1 MDDVVCS
8 TKDVGTTSRSRQHA
22 GSATLLLGAAACAV
36 ATLRGWPL
44 YEVLV
49 LLGAAATLAWL
60 VSGSSSRF
68 MGPGLAALAVGGG
81 ITLYRSLEMDVV
93 KGEHAVVYPMLG
105 AALLVASIFNPMAI
119 RGAGAFLVIVGAV
132 AFIDTPWQPGW
143 TLTGVLVSWA
153 ATELLRLNRS
163 GSSEPKET
171 VDLRERE
178 PSHHREDV
186 VVGR

>member
-8 TKDVGTTSRSRQHA
+8 TRDVGTTNRSRQYA
-22 GSATLLLGAAACAV
+22 GAATVLLGAAACAL

-60 VSGSSSRF
+60 VSGSSNRF

-105 AALLVASIFNPMAI
+105 AALLVASMFNPMAI
-119 RGAGAFLVIVGAV
+119 RGTGAFLLIVGAV
-132 AFIDTPWQPGW
+132 AFSDTPWQPGW
-143 TLTGVLVSWA
+143 TLTGVLVAWA
-153 ATELLRLNRS
+153 ATEFLRLSRS
-163 GSSEPKET
+163 GSSDPKET
-171 VDLRERE
+171 VDVRERE
-178 PSHHREDV
+178 RPHRRENV